1 MRRVLTSFAVICL
14 LGSLAAAPLT
24 AAGSMIAPN
33 GNPTGGPTAT
43 GPNGSSTLDPSP
55 AGYIASSASSW
66 LIPAL
71 NAQGFNAANGWAIF
85 TGLPLA
91 GQITLQT
98 YQPWVENMPAV
109 SCGSFT
115 DAVTPNAGAGG
126 ADICLTY
133 SPSGNDPSG
142 TEVRWLQVIR
152 TNDPSAF
159 GTTNGFN
166 EGGGYY
172 QYIDN
177 GWTGQSNPPS
187 DPFYGANDTNDAT
200 GYWGNATAFVDQP
213 ARAFQFGL
221 DWDAQV
227 FIATGNF
234 AAKQI
239 RIFDGVTWG
248 FTLAPEPDTASLIAF
263 GAVMIAIARR
273 ARR

>member
-1 MRRVLTSFAVICL
+1 MLRRSTSFAVACL
-14 LGSLAAAPLT
+14 LASLVAAPFT

-43 GPNGSSTLDPSP
+43 SPNGSSTLDPSP
-55 AGYIASSASSW
+55 AVYMASSASTW
-66 LIPAL
+66 LLPAL

-85 TGLPLA
+85 TGLPLG

-98 YQPWVENMPAV
+98 YQPWVENFPAV
-109 SCGSFT
+109 NCGSFS
-115 DAVTPNAGAGG
+115 DAVTPNAGYGG

-133 SPSGNDPSG
+133 QPVGQDPSG

-159 GTTNGFN
+159 GTTNGVN
-166 EGGGYY
+166 AGGGYY
-172 QYIDN
+172 LYIDN
-177 GWTGQSNPPS
+177 GWTGQTVPPS

-213 ARAFQFGL
+213 ARALQQGI

-239 RIFDGVTWG
+239 RVFDGVAWG
-248 FTLAPEPDTASLIAF
+248 FVLTPEPNTFALVAF
-263 GAVMIAIARR
+263 GVVLLAIQRR
-273 ARR
+273 GRR